1 MTDYYSDIFR
11 AGATKTEE
19 EVLVKEKASYSK
31 SIILFNDEVNT
42 FDFVIESLIEVCGH
56 DHVQAEQCTFI
67 VHYKGKCD
75 VMKGGYDDLKPP
87 CEELMRRGLSAE
99 IQ

>member
-1 MTDYYSDIFR
+1 MTDCYCDIFPV
-11 AGATKTEE
+11 GTTKTEE
-19 EVLVKEKASYSK
+19 KVIIKEKVAHTK

-42 FDFVIESLIEVCGH
+42 FDFVIESLIEICGH
-56 DHVQAEQCTFI
+56 DHIQAEQCTLI

-87 CEELMRRGLSAE
+87 CEELLRRGLSAE

>member
-1 MTDYYSDIFR
+1 MTDFHFDIFPVST
-11 AGATKTEE
+11 TKTKKK
-19 EVLVKEKASYSK
+19 VSSKEKVTPSK

-42 FDFVIESLIEVCGH
+42 FDFVIESLIEICGH
-56 DHVQAEQCTFI
+56 DPIQAEQCSII

-75 VMKGGYDDLKPP
+75 VMKGGYYDLKPP
-87 CEELMRRGLSAE
+87 CEQLLRRGLSAE